1 MATADG
7 DFGSSH
13 YPRPY
18 QFGLTLQIG
27 ENLPGGGFVL
37 AASRLDLHH
46 AGTVAYP
53 IAFGTKA
60 DTSGLERLA
69 HETGGSYH
77 AAASSGTL
85 SAIYSSIA
93 SELQRTWRL
102 RYLTSARP
110 GDKLQLKAPSVLM

>member
-1 MATADG
+1 HN
-7 DFGSSH
+7 S
-13 YPRPY
+13 RP
-18 QFGLTLQIG
+18 
-27 ENLPGGGFVL
+27 P
-37 AASRLDLHH
+37 
-46 AGTVAYP
+46 AGPVAYP

-77 AAASSGTL
+77 AAASTGTL

-93 SELQRTWRL
+93 RELQRTWRL

-110 GDKLQLKAPSVLM
+110 GDKLQLKATVARLGSDQRTVTVPNGNGSRSPKSNASPLVPGPLYGPLGSIL